1 MESHPRTQ
9 LCALLHFFFNLPIAV
24 LIEPDTNKALWDPVG
39 TAIVY
44 EEHAVLEA
52 GAVALLE
59 PIAKQTEENG
69 QSRAAKSKDGFHDE
83 LSIQSLQTSLKE
95 KLAFVC
101 LWIKVKFPPSSSSVT
116 GGPRACTPICLRAL
130 PTSLQHACG
139 RGLTTPHSAILDIL
153 QK

>member
-52 GAVALLE
+52 GAGALLE

-95 KLAFVC
+95 KLAYVC
-101 LWIKVKFPPSSSSVT
+101 LWIKVKFPPSSSSMT
-116 GGPRACTPICLRAL
+116 GGPCACTPICLRAL

-139 RGLTTPHSAILDIL
+139 WGLTTPHSAILDIL